1 MKTATFTVTLLK
13 DGELNATGIVV
24 PPEVIEEFGKG
35 KKPPVNVTVNGY
47 TYSSTV
53 AVMDGKFM
61 LPLAQVHRAAAGVK
75 HGDTI
80 EVTLELVEGERTV
93 EIPESLASAL
103 AAKPGAREAFDKL
116 NYSTRK
122 EHARQV
128 NDAKTDETRDR
139 RIAKIVDGLG

>member
-1 MKTATFTVTLLK
+1 MKATFKVTLLK

-24 PPEVIEEFGKG
+24 PPEVIEAFGKG

-53 AVMDGKFM
+53 AVMGGLFM
-61 LPLAQVHRAAAGVK
+61 LPLAQVHRAAAGVS
-75 HGDTI
+75 HGETI

-93 EIPESLASAL
+93 DVPESLASAL

>member
-1 MKTATFTVTLLK
+1 MKATFKTTLLK
-13 DGELNATGIVV
+13 DGEVNATGIVV
-24 PPEVIEEFGKG
+24 PPEVIEAFGKG

-53 AVMDGKFM
+53 AVMGGLFM

-93 EIPESLASAL
+93 DVPEAL
-103 AAKPGAREAFDKL
+103 AAALEAKPGARAAFDQL